1 MTQRLRWLIGV
12 GLMVITSITIVAL
25 AVYAAWATLSTGT
38 DPTRTSP
45 MDGSLIP
52 LTMAAVVLASATY
65 KMATGRLFAGAWW
78 DRVDEDMRHRGFR
91 VATEAERADTSGI
104 PVQLLSPPVLRTDRG
119 GTIDH
124 VMIGEVDGL
133 ACRSFRARIRGGRHW
148 HDVPA
153 IAVRV
158 PAGLAPTMIRPG
170 GRGVGPN
177 RKARRR
183 LFEHGAFN
191 RSIEVHSTDPF
202 VASALIDARMMD
214 WLRQHLHRTAIEVS
228 GGWAVAW
235 STSLRGPTRTPGDL
249 LDLMLLFDEKIPR
262 VIPSLFPRSASESRW
277 VHRKHHAGVSALID
291 RFTDGATH

>member
-1 MTQRLRWLIGV
+1 MTSRLRWLIGV
-12 GLMVITSITIVAL
+12 SMMVITSITLVAL
-25 AVYAAWATLSTGT
+25 AVYAIWATLSTGN
-38 DPTRTSP
+38 DPSRTSP
-45 MDGSLIP
+45 MAGTPIP

-91 VATEAERADTSGI
+91 MATATERTDTSGI
-104 PVQLLSPPVLRTDRG
+104 PVQLLSPTVLRTDRG
-119 GTIDH
+119 GSIDH
-124 VMIGEVDGL
+124 VMVGEVYGH

-153 IAVRV
+153 VAVRV
-158 PAGLAPTMIRPG
+158 SAGLAPTMIRPG

-177 RKARRR
+177 RKARRL
-183 LFEHGAFN
+183 LFELGSFN

-202 VASALIDARMMD
+202 VASALVDARMME

-235 STSLRGPTRTPGDL
+235 STSLRGPTRTPSDL
-249 LDLMLLFDEKIPR
+249 LDLLLWFDEKIPR
-262 VIPSLFPRSASESRW
+262 VIPSLFPRPASESRW

-291 RFTDGATH
+291 RFTNGATD